1 MFPTRELTTRA
12 AGIEAAQAAAMAFPS
27 GIFPRKYKG
36 WSGPEPSLTCRQGD
50 FGEDLSDEGKQTQA
64 SGIG

>member
-1 MFPTRELTTRA
+1 MFPTPELTTRV
-12 AGIEAAQAAAMAFPS
+12 AGTEAAQAAAMAVPS
-27 GIFPRKYKG
+27 AIFPRKHKG
-36 WSGPEPSLTCRQGD
+36 WSGLEPSLTCRQGD